1 MWKVNRRPSEN
12 QQNETQEI
20 HPEQREGE
28 RPSLDLKKP
37 RRPANMGMTEIVGIL
52 KWNQTR
58 Y

>member
-20 HPEQREGE
+20 HPEQRAEE

-37 RRPANMGMTEIVGIL
+37 RRPDNMGMTEIVGIL

-58 Y
+58 